1 MRCKQELMLRS
12 PTLPVD
18 YRRIFLSLFKTGLDR
33 YAGGRY
39 FNEFYG
45 TGQNSDKNFSFSI
58 ALPKGSVFQQKSI
71 HLTQARISMIVS
83 TGDSRTGILLNN
95 SLLQLR
101 GYEHPLPDGNAMTVG
116 HLAPMQEPLI
126 TGRQII
132 VQFLSPLCIREHQSG
147 KDRYITVADSDF
159 QEQFCRSVAYELRSK
174 LSGELTPK
182 RISLLPLKMR
192 HTKVLHYNT
201 YIPVSIG
208 TGVLCGE
215 PEILQALSQFGV
227 GSRRGSGF
235 GLFRVLSESE
245 VDCL

>member
-1 MRCKQELMLRS
+1 M
-12 PTLPVD
+12 
-18 YRRIFLSLFKTGLDR
+18 
-33 YAGGRY
+33 
-39 FNEFYG
+39 
-45 TGQNSDKNFSFSI
+45 
-58 ALPKGSVFQQKSI
+58 
-71 HLTQARISMIVS
+71 
-83 TGDSRTGILLNN
+83 
-95 SLLQLR
+95 
-101 GYEHPLPDGNAMTVG
+101 
-116 HLAPMQEPLI
+116 
-126 TGRQII
+126 
-132 VQFLSPLCIREHQSG
+132 
-147 KDRYITVADSDF
+147 
-159 QEQFCRSVAYELRSK
+159 AYELRSK